1 MSTLKQASLAGFFS
15 APKPPSPT
23 AVSSGENSSPQEEP
37 VVHKPAPSVPAS
49 KSLGGKSKE
58 LVAGKPAA
66 APAPAISPKKKG
78 PKKQS
83 SPATKKTAKD
93 KGAGKAPKLPK
104 APKSPKGLGKKSSP
118 KKSSPKKSSPK
129 KAAAPKVAAPKAA
142 APPIPEPLPVLTTL
156 PAAAKPALLV
166 SMQMLRIF
174 ASKLGLEED
183 SWSFER
189 LCADLSG
196 EASAASAAG
205 GVLSEVH
212 VALLSALLTEEEP
225 LLKTREPFFET
236 HLSPHDDDTP
246 EAIRW
251 RTVADG
257 APRAP
262 GLAIEYSATHNPK
275 LKDVKA
281 LLDPVT
287 WPEVLRQLVVQWCEP
302 CEYEKRGRGPQ
313 LFDDDLI
320 RCAAALR
327 EAEYAQLPVE
337 LKARALQALC
347 ERALNVFH
355 AQIDESGEEL
365 GQVAAQSK
373 AESKESEKAARA
385 EENKAKEAARARAAE
400 LKAKCSEAWGV
411 LEEKDAAQKLAAD
424 ALSKAVLSQ
433 NGVDAAKAASAKAK
447 AALEVARTAYQQAKA
462 RRDSGGAGAAAEA
475 RAAAAAAALVA
486 DIGGGT
492 SRQRE
497 AKAAQEEE
505 KAARA
510 KERQLAKRQEA
521 AQRAAQLEET
531 LRIKLLGKD
540 RNGARYWALPQLS
553 AASAEATTQAAALA
567 PTESRLYVESD
578 RGVDSEWGEVADVEA
593 LKRALRA
600 SHAKPDGELLKVLRG
615 LPPLARPSAALRPA
629 AAAAAAASAEREA
642 DSSDE
647 EEEAVIAAHQ
657 AAALEAERDAAV
669 DASGVRRA
677 GHEWLGQRVRQLSG
691 EEEVADGTVSGWRPA
706 KERAAADAE
715 AMEEGEASAEP
726 AEHEEAWL
734 VTMDGGAT
742 VMLGAAEV
750 KAALAE
756 ARDAPLRRL
765 VRQLLQAET
774 AGRDEAFTHWQPAS
788 EEPWSPEGVALV
800 EADAVAAPAAD
811 APQLREAWVQRVTN
825 EAADA
830 AGLRGALLQLAK
842 AATPPADA
850 ASAQWRRAWE
860 ARLHA
865 SATVPQLAVRLLE
878 LESALLPRDGLRT
891 GMQIEVSIEDDD
903 GSNHEWVPAPI
914 VGVWRDGSFRALVKK
929 LEKDGPLEWVEDYAA
944 PYSRQGRKERGK
956 DWRWV
961 GPAAST
967 RGKRGAVEASEV
979 SLSNIESRGGKRAA
993 AKRARSSRSFVE
1005 SQKSDDDDEEGSA
1018 SGRSSRR
1025 SSGASEAEARPSYEV
1040 APPEMGQQV
1049 EVLKNKRKWAPAEV
1063 SRLFRGG
1070 SFEAQEHADDDGEE
1084 GAKSK
1089 HKVDDYMTT
1098 WRNLSD
1104 AKGGRRR

>member
-1 MSTLKQASLAGFFS
+1 MSTLKQASLSGFFS
-15 APKPPSPT
+15 APKPPSQ
-23 AVSSGENSSPQEEP
+23 AALSSGENSSPQDEP
-37 VVHKPAPSVPAS
+37 VHKPAPSVPAAS
-49 KSLGGKSKE
+49 KSPGGKSKE
-58 LVAGKPAA
+58 PAAAKPAA

-93 KGAGKAPKLPK
+93 KGPAKALAKAPKLPK
-104 APKSPKGLGKKSSP
+104 SPKSPKGLTKK
-118 KKSSPKKSSPK
+118 SPK

-142 APPIPEPLPVLTTL
+142 APALPEPLPVLATL

-174 ASKLGLEED
+174 AHKLELEES

-205 GVLSEVH
+205 GVLSELH
-212 VALLSALLTEEEP
+212 VALLRALLTEEEP

-246 EAIRW
+246 EASRW

-262 GLAIEYSATHNPK
+262 GLAIDYSATHNPK
-275 LKDVKA
+275 LRDVEA
-281 LLDPVT
+281 LLDHLT

-302 CEYEKRGRGPQ
+302 CEYEKRQRGPQ
-313 LFDDDLI
+313 MFDDDLI
-320 RCAAALR
+320 RCAAGLR

-355 AQIDESGEEL
+355 ADIDESGEEL

-373 AESKESEKAARA
+373 AETKESEKAARA
-385 EENKAKEAARARAAE
+385 EESKAKEAAKAKGAE
-400 LKAKCSEAWGV
+400 LKAKCSEAWKL
-411 LEEKDAAQKLAAD
+411 LEEKDAAQKLCAE

-433 NGVDAAKAASAKAK
+433 KGVDAAKAASSKAK
-447 AALEVARTAYQQAKA
+447 TALELARTTYQQSKA
-462 RRDSGGAGAAAEA
+462 RRDSGGGDAAAEA
-475 RAAAAAAALVA
+475 RVAAAAAAVVA
-486 DIGGGT
+486 DISAGT

-497 AKAAQEEE
+497 VKAAREEE

-521 AQRAAQLEET
+521 SQRAVQLEET

-540 RNGARYWALPQLS
+540 RNGARYWALPQMS
-553 AASAEATTQAAALA
+553 AASADAADAAALA

-578 RGVDSEWGEVADVEA
+578 RGVDSDWGEVADLEA
-593 LKRALRA
+593 LKKALRA
-600 SHAKPDGELLKVLRG
+600 SHAKPDLELLKALRG
-615 LPPLARPSAALRPA
+615 LPPLARPSAVLRPA

-642 DSSDE
+642 DSSDDE
-647 EEEAVIAAHQ
+647 EGAVIAAHQ
-657 AAALEAERDAAV
+657 AAALEAEREAAV
-669 DASGVRRA
+669 DASGVQRA
-677 GHEWLGQRVRQLSG
+677 GHEWLGQRVRQLSD
-691 EEEVADGTVSGWRPA
+691 EAVADGTVTGWRPA
-706 KERAAADAE
+706 KERAAGDAE
-715 AMEEGEASAEP
+715 AMEEEEGEASAGP
-726 AEHEEAWL
+726 AEHEAAWL

-742 VMLGAAEV
+742 VMLDAAEV
-750 KAALAE
+750 EAALAE

-765 VRQLLQAET
+765 VRLMLQAET

-788 EEPWSPEGVALV
+788 EEPWSPEGATLI
-800 EADAVAAPAAD
+800 EADAVPAPAVD
-811 APQLREAWVQRVTN
+811 APQLREAWVERVTKV
-825 EAADA
+825 AADT

-842 AATPPADA
+842 AAPPAADA
-850 ASAQWRRAWE
+850 TSAQWRREWE

-878 LESALLPRDGLRT
+878 LESMLLPRDGLRT

-929 LEKDGPLEWVEDYAA
+929 QEKEGPLEWVEDYAS
-944 PYSRQGRKERGK
+944 PHSKQGRKERGK

-967 RGKRGAVEASEV
+967 RAKRGAVEPSDV

-1005 SQKSDDDDEEGSA
+1005 SQKSDDDEEGSA

-1025 SSGASEAEARPSYEV
+1025 SSGASEAEVRPSYEV
-1040 APPEMGQQV
+1040 VLPEMGQQV
-1049 EVLKNKRKWAPAEV
+1049 EVLKNKRKWVAAEV

-1070 SFEAQEHADDDGEE
+1070 SFEAQEHADE

-1089 HKVDDYMTT
+1089 HTADDYMTT
-1098 WRNLSD
+1098 WRNLGD

>member
-1 MSTLKQASLAGFFS
+1 MSTLKQASLSGFFS
-15 APKPPSPT
+15 APKPPVQ
-23 AVSSGENSSPQEEP
+23 AALSSGENSSPQDEP
-37 VVHKPAPSVPAS
+37 VHKPAPSVPAAS
-49 KSLGGKSKE
+49 KSPVGKSKE
-58 LVAGKPAA
+58 PAAAKPTA

-93 KGAGKAPKLPK
+93 KGPAKALAK
-104 APKSPKGLGKKSSP
+104 APKSPKGVAKK
-118 KKSSPKKSSPK
+118 SPK

-142 APPIPEPLPVLTTL
+142 APALPEPLPVLATL

-174 ASKLGLEED
+174 AHKLELAED

-189 LCADLSG
+189 LCTDLSG

-205 GVLSEVH
+205 GVLSELH
-212 VALLSALLTEEEP
+212 VALLRTLLTEEEP

-246 EAIRW
+246 EASRW

-262 GLAIEYSATHNPK
+262 GLAIDYSATHNPK
-275 LKDVKA
+275 LKDAEA
-281 LLDPVT
+281 LLDHLT
-287 WPEVLRQLVVQWCEP
+287 WPEMLRQLVVQWCEP
-302 CEYEKRGRGPQ
+302 CEYEKRQRGPQ
-313 LFDDDLI
+313 MFDDDLI
-320 RCAAALR
+320 RCAAGLR

-355 AQIDESGEEL
+355 ADIDESGEEL

-373 AESKESEKAARA
+373 AETKESEKAARA
-385 EENKAKEAARARAAE
+385 EENKVKEAAKAKAAE
-400 LKAKCSEAWGV
+400 LKAKCSEAWKV
-411 LEEKDAAQKLAAD
+411 LEEKDAAQKLCAD

-433 NGVDAAKAASAKAK
+433 KGVDTAKAASSKAK
-447 AALEVARTAYQQAKA
+447 TALELARTIYQEAKA
-462 RRDSGGAGAAAEA
+462 RRDSGGGDAAAEA
-475 RAAAAAAALVA
+475 RVAAAAAAVVA
-486 DIGGGT
+486 DISAGT

-497 AKAAQEEE
+497 VKAAQEEE

-521 AQRAAQLEET
+521 SQRAVQLEET

-540 RNGARYWALPQLS
+540 RNGARYWALPQMS
-553 AASAEATTQAAALA
+553 AASAEATEAAALA

-578 RGVDSEWGEVADVEA
+578 RGVDSDWGEVADLEA
-593 LKRALRA
+593 LKKALRA
-600 SHAKPDGELLKVLRG
+600 SHAKPDVELLKALRG
-615 LPPLARPSAALRPA
+615 LPPLARPSAVLRPA
-629 AAAAAAASAEREA
+629 AAAAAAASAECEA
-642 DSSDE
+642 DSSDDE
-647 EEEAVIAAHQ
+647 EGAVIAAHQ
-657 AAALEAERDAAV
+657 AAALEAEREAAV
-669 DASGVRRA
+669 DASGVHRA
-677 GHEWLGQRVRQLSG
+677 GHEWLGQRVRQLSD
-691 EEEVADGTVSGWRPA
+691 EAVADGTVTGWRPA
-706 KERAAADAE
+706 KERAAGDAE
-715 AMEEGEASAEP
+715 AMEEEEEGEASAGP
-726 AEHEEAWL
+726 AEHEAAWL
-734 VTMDGGAT
+734 VTMDGGTTA
-742 VMLGAAEV
+742 MLGAAE
-750 KAALAE
+750 
-756 ARDAPLRRL
+756 
-765 VRQLLQAET
+765 
-774 AGRDEAFTHWQPAS
+774 RDEAFTHWQPAS
-788 EEPWSPEGVALV
+788 EEPWSPEGATLI
-800 EADAVAAPAAD
+800 EADAVPAPAAD
-811 APQLREAWVQRVTN
+811 APQLREAWAQHVTKV
-825 EAADA
+825 AADA
-830 AGLRGALLQLAK
+830 TGLRGALLQLAK
-842 AATPPADA
+842 AAPPAADA
-850 ASAQWRRAWE
+850 ASAQWRREWE

-878 LESALLPRDGLRT
+878 LESMLLPRDGLRT

-929 LEKDGPLEWVEDYAA
+929 HEKEGPLEWVEDYAS
-944 PYSRQGRKERGK
+944 PYSKQGRKERGK

-967 RGKRGAVEASEV
+967 RAKRGAVEPSDV

-1005 SQKSDDDDEEGSA
+1005 SQKSDDDDEGSA

-1025 SSGASEAEARPSYEV
+1025 SSGASEAEVRPSYEV

-1049 EVLKNKRKWAPAEV
+1049 EVLKNKRKWVAAEV
-1063 SRLFRGG
+1063 SRVLRGG
-1070 SFEAQEHADDDGEE
+1070 SFEAQEHADDGED
-1084 GAKSK
+1084 GAKGK
-1089 HKVDDYMTT
+1089 HTVDDYMTT
-1098 WRNLSD
+1098 WRNVGD

>member
-15 APKPPSPT
+15 APKPPSP

-37 VVHKPAPSVPAS
+37 EHKPAPSKPESS
-49 KSLGGKSKE
+49 KSPGGKSKE
-58 LVAGKPAA
+58 PVAAKPAA

-93 KGAGKAPKLPK
+93 KAGKAPKLPK
-104 APKSPKGLGKKSSP
+104 APKSPKGLA
-118 KKSSPKKSSPK
+118 KKSSPK
-129 KAAAPKVAAPKAA
+129 KAAAPKVAAPKAP
-142 APPIPEPLPVLTTL
+142 APPIPEPLPVLATL

-174 ASKLGLEED
+174 AGKLELDED

-212 VALLSALLTEEEP
+212 VALLRALLTEEEP

-236 HLSPHDDDTP
+236 QLSAHDDDTP

-275 LKDVKA
+275 LKDVEA
-281 LLDPVT
+281 LLDELT

-313 LFDDDLI
+313 LFDDELV

-355 AQIDESGEEL
+355 AHIDESGEEL

-385 EENKAKEAARARAAE
+385 EESRAKEAAKARAAE
-400 LKAKCSEAWGV
+400 LKAKCSEAWKV

-433 NGVDAAKAASAKAK
+433 SGVDAAKAASAKAK
-447 AALEVARTAYQQAKA
+447 AALELARTTYQQAKA
-462 RRDSGGAGAAAEA
+462 RRDSGGADAAAEA

-510 KERQLAKRQEA
+510 RERQLAKRQEA

-540 RNGARYWALPQLS
+540 RNGARYWALPQMS
-553 AASAEATTQAAALA
+553 AAPAEATTEAAALA

-600 SHAKPDGELLKVLRG
+600 SHAKADGELLKALRG
-615 LPPLARPSAALRPA
+615 LPPLARPNAVLRPA

-657 AAALEAERDAAV
+657 AAALEAEREAAV

-677 GHEWLGQRVRQLSG
+677 GHEWIGQRVRQLSD
-691 EEEVADGTVSGWRPA
+691 EEVADGTVSGWRPA

-715 AMEEGEASAEP
+715 AMEEGEASAAPVEP
-726 AEHEEAWL
+726 AEHEEAWE

-811 APQLREAWVQRVTN
+811 APQLREAWVQRVSH

-830 AGLRGALLQLAK
+830 AGVRGALLQLAK
-842 AATPPADA
+842 AAPPPADA
-850 ASAQWRRAWE
+850 TTAQWRREWE

-878 LESALLPRDGLRT
+878 LESVLLPRDGLRT

-914 VGVWRDGSFRALVKK
+914 VGVWRDGGFRALVKK
-929 LEKDGPLEWVEDYAA
+929 LEKDGPLEWVEDYAP

-967 RGKRGAVEASEV
+967 RGKRGAVEPSEV
-979 SLSNIESRGGKRAA
+979 SLANIESRGGRAA

-1005 SQKSDDDDEEGSA
+1005 SSKSDDDEEGSA

-1025 SSGASEAEARPSYEV
+1025 SSGASEADARPSYEV

-1049 EVLKNKRKWAPAEV
+1049 EVLKSKRKWVPAEV

-1070 SFEAQEHADDDGEE
+1070 VFEAQELTDDGGEE

-1089 HKVDDYMTT
+1089 HTVDDYMTT
-1098 WRNLSD
+1098 WRNLGD
-1104 AKGGRRR
+1104 TKGGRRR